1 MLGVEKSVK
10 LLNNENKPVIPCLSM
25 RRREAAAAIGIS
37 VGELDTWTKRG
48 IIPCVRV
55 GRIVLYNVAAI
66 QNWLDKQAQQATTE
80 DSDVK
85 EK

>member
-1 MLGVEKSVK
+1 MIGVNPMNTVTK
-10 LLNNENKPVIPCLSM
+10 NKPETPCLSM

-55 GRIVLYNVAAI
+55 GRMVLYPVSKI
-66 QNWLDKQAQQATTE
+66 GDWLNKQAQQGVTA
-80 DSDVK
+80 DDDFA

>member
-1 MLGVEKSVK
+1 
-10 LLNNENKPVIPCLSM
+10 M

-55 GRIVLYNVAAI
+55 GRIILYPVSKI
-66 QNWLDKQAQQATTE
+66 GDWLNKQAQQDTE
-80 DSDVK
+80 INS

>member
-1 MLGVEKSVK
+1 MIGANPTNTVTK
-10 LLNNENKPVIPCLSM
+10 NKPETPCLSM

-55 GRIVLYNVAAI
+55 GRIVLYNVDAI
-66 QNWLDKQAQQATTE
+66 QNWLDKQAQQVVMADDNITE
-80 DSDVK
+80 K
-85 EK
+85 

>member
-1 MLGVEKSVK
+1 MIGVNPMNTVTK
-10 LLNNENKPVIPCLSM
+10 NKPETPCLSM

-55 GRIVLYNVAAI
+55 GRIVLYPVSTI
-66 QNWLDKQAQQATTE
+66 WDWLNKQAQQGIMTGDDFTE
-80 DSDVK
+80 K
-85 EK
+85 

>member
-1 MLGVEKSVK
+1 MIGVNPMNTVTK
-10 LLNNENKPVIPCLSM
+10 NKPETPCLSM

-48 IIPCVRV
+48 VIPCVRV
-55 GRIVLYNVAAI
+55 GRIVLYPVSTI
-66 QNWLDKQAQQATTE
+66 WDWLNKQAQQMTTG
-80 DSDVK
+80 DNNVT